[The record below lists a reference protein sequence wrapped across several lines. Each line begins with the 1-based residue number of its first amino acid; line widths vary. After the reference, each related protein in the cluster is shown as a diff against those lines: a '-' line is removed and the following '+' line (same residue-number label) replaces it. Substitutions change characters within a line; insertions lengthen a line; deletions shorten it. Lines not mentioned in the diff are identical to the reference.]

1 MNYYSPYFSYAP
13 YTAAPASKGILSS
26 IFGGVKSFNWSGLL
40 SNVQKTL
47 GIVNQAIPMVKQVS
61 PIVNNAKTMFKIMN
75 EFNDYKQLLNYLQTN
90 SDSKYVNIKFLILRE
105 LTKKIFVF
113 STKNEIHIVKTL

>member
-1 MNYYSPYFSYAP
+1 MNYYSPYFGYVP
-13 YTAAPASKGILSS
+13 YTTAPANKGILNG
-26 IFGGVKSFNWSGLL
+26 ILGGVKGINWSGLL

-75 EFNDYKQLLNYLQTN
+75 EF
-90 SDSKYVNIKFLILRE
+90 
-105 LTKKIFVF
+105 KKIDTPVANN
-113 STKNEIHIVKTL
+113 TKNVKEQNHSQQKQDIEQFDDSIKNKPYDNGPTFFI

>member
-1 MNYYSPYFSYAP
+1 MNYYSPYFGYAP
-13 YTAAPASKGILSS
+13 YTTAPASKGILSS
-26 IFGGVKSFNWSGLL
+26 IVGGVKGVNWSGLL

-75 EFNDYKQLLNYLQTN
+75 EFKKVDTPAKTDNVAQNMQSSNTNIEVTNNDITDNNQY
-90 SDSKYVNIKFLILRE
+90 DSGPTFFI
-105 LTKKIFVF
+105 
-113 STKNEIHIVKTL
+113 

>member
-13 YTAAPASKGILSS
+13 YTAAPASKGILGS
-26 IFGGVKSFNWSGLL
+26 ILGGVKGFNWSGLL

-61 PIVNNAKTMFKIMN
+61 PIINNAKTMFKIMN
-75 EFNDYKQLLNYLQTN
+75 EFKKVDTPVTNNNQTN
-90 SDSKYVNIKFLILRE
+90 TTTSNNQEQANDRTSTTNEPIDTNDSGPTFFI
-105 LTKKIFVF
+105 
-113 STKNEIHIVKTL
+113 

>member
-13 YTAAPASKGILSS
+13 YTTAPASKGILSS
-26 IFGGVKSFNWSGLL
+26 IIGGVKGVNWSGLL

-75 EFNDYKQLLNYLQTN
+75 EF
-90 SDSKYVNIKFLILRE
+90 
-105 LTKKIFVF
+105 KKVD
-113 STKNEIHIVKTL
+113 TPVKTENSTQNAQSQNSNIEVADNDKIDDNQYDSGPTFFI